1 MFRSQTVSLVG
12 RVVNS
17 SVASRAFGEL
27 SGPLRG
33 HGGTRLV
40 AALVAVLFAVA
51 AGLVT
56 TSLSTGRVLALCGV
70 LVVGLLA
77 AYSTSRLGGFVLV
90 AAFALLT
97 GLFTELSNPLYTPPI
112 GLGGISIQYL
122 DLLLLALA
130 GVWLVRRRS
139 LFDLR
144 LPETLLV
151 LFVGWT
157 AFVGV
162 VRSLYLDL
170 TFDVWT
176 RELRTI
182 AYFAFPVLLL
192 PVLNT
197 RERVLMAGRLL
208 LWTSVAVGAMALFV
222 RLFHDSIPSQV
233 NLLIYRDEYGVRVFQ
248 VFGVERAT
256 WGILFAVSLLL
267 ATSRRWLWLVI
278 AANAITLVVALTRGS
293 YVAVA
298 VAIVVMALA
307 LGRPRP
313 TRALF
318 AVGALGL
325 IIVGAAAS
333 LSWLSGED
341 VVTPFVGRVAT
352 LDQLATGEGTVS
364 ARMAEIRVVWSFLE
378 ERPEALV
385 LGQGLGGTYTD
396 PFNELTAEIVNLGD
410 RRYAYVH
417 NGFLWYVLRG
427 GVVSMALLYGFC
439 GVVIVRCL
447 RRARQVDQPWLRG
460 TLVGVAGVFVAVLT
474 LSGSGAPLS
483 EGLRMSVLML
493 YGGLGL
499 AALRLA
505 DNPSAPTCAS

>member
-1 MFRSQTVSLVG
+1 M
-12 RVVNS
+12 
-17 SVASRAFGEL
+17 
-27 SGPLRG
+27 
-33 HGGTRLV
+33 
-40 AALVAVLFAVA
+40 
-51 AGLVT
+51 
-56 TSLSTGRVLALCGV
+56 
-70 LVVGLLA
+70 
-77 AYSTSRLGGFVLV
+77 
-90 AAFALLT
+90 
-97 GLFTELSNPLYTPPI
+97 
-112 GLGGISIQYL
+112 QYL
-122 DLLLLALA
+122 DLLLLVLA
-130 GVWLVRRRS
+130 VLWLAQKRS
-139 LFDLR
+139 LVDLR
-144 LPETLLV
+144 LPEVLLV
-151 LFVGWT
+151 LFIGWT
-157 AFVGV
+157 ACIGV

-192 PVLNT
+192 PLLT
-197 RERVLMAGRLL
+197 TPRRVKMAGLLL
-208 LWTSVAVGAMALFV
+208 LWTSVGVAAMALFV

-256 WGILFAVSLLL
+256 WGILFAVGLLL
-267 ATSRRWLWLVI
+267 GTSRRWLWLVI
-278 AANAITLVVALTRGS
+278 AANAVTLVVALTRGS
-293 YVAVA
+293 YLAVA
-298 VAIVVMALA
+298 VAIGVMAVA
-307 LGRPRP
+307 LGRARP
-313 TRALF
+313 TRALL

-325 IIVGAAAS
+325 VVVGAAAS

-378 ERPEALV
+378 DRPESLL

-439 GVVIVRCL
+439 GVVVLRCL
-447 RRARQVDQPWLRG
+447 QRAREVHEPWLRG

-505 DNPSAPTCAS
+505 DQPSAPTCAS

>member
-1 MFRSQTVSLVG
+1 
-12 RVVNS
+12 
-17 SVASRAFGEL
+17 VAL
-27 SGPLRG
+27 
-33 HGGTRLV
+33 LV
-40 AALVAVLFAVA
+40 ALLLAVA
-51 AGLVT
+51 AGLV
-56 TSLSTGRVLALCGV
+56 SSSMSPARVLSVGGV
-70 LVVGLLA
+70 VVVGLVG
-77 AYSTSRLGGFVLV
+77 AYSASRLGGFVLV

-97 GLFTELSNPLYTPPI
+97 GLFTELSDPLYAPPI
-112 GLGGISIQYL
+112 SFGGISIQYL
-122 DLLLLALA
+122 DLLLVALA
-130 GVWLVRRRS
+130 ALWLARRRS

-144 LPETLLV
+144 LPEALLV
-151 LFVGWT
+151 LFIGWT
-157 AFVGV
+157 ACIGV

-170 TFDVWT
+170 SFDVWT

-182 AYFAFPVLLL
+182 AYFAFPVLML
-192 PVLNT
+192 PLLNT
-197 RERVLMAGRLL
+197 PRRVKLAGLLL
-208 LWTSVAVGAMALFV
+208 LWTSVGVAAMALFV
-222 RLFHDSIPSQV
+222 RLFHESIPSQV

-256 WGILFAVSLLL
+256 WGILFAVGLLL
-267 ATSRRWLWLVI
+267 ATNGRWLWLVI
-278 AANAITLVVALTRGS
+278 AANAVTLVVALTRGS
-293 YVAVA
+293 YLAVA
-298 VAIVVMALA
+298 VAITVMAVA

-313 TRALF
+313 TRALL
-318 AVGALGL
+318 AVGALGVVV
-325 IIVGAAAS
+325 VGAAAS

-378 ERPEALV
+378 DRPESLL

-439 GVVIVRCL
+439 GVVVLRCL
-447 RRARQVDQPWLRG
+447 RRARQVDEAWLRG

-493 YGGLGL
+493 YGALGL

-505 DNPSAPTCAS
+505 DKPSAPTCAS